1 MELHSLPR
9 VLPMTQPHD
18 GALAIFFC
26 SPGADLQ
33 IRRKTFFLDDQGV
46 VASGS
51 HRDRKSLK
59 NTFIVMHDRAGLAV
73 HKVGGAYYVAAEG
86 RANSLMSKAH
96 PEHRHFS
103 HEAAYEIDAD
113 AGILRRAGTGRD
125 YDALGLHCFHIS
137 NRNLIVTAN
146 LNLGPQLSQILH
158 QVVSK

>member
-1 MELHSLPR
+1 MELHSLHR
-9 VLPMTQPHD
+9 VPPMAQPHD

-33 IRRKTFFLDDQGV
+33 FRRKTFFLDDQGV

-96 PEHRHFS
+96 PEHGQFS
-103 HEAAYEIDAD
+103 HEVAYQINAD
-113 AGILRRAGTGRD
+113 AGILRRAGTGRN
-125 YDALGLHCFHIS
+125 YDALGLHGLQIS
-137 NRNLIVTAN
+137 NINLVVTAN
-146 LNLGPQLSQILH
+146 LNLGTQLSQM
-158 QVVSK
+158 